1 MSVCARAP
9 PRSSG
14 FLCKACGRR
23 RRWRRRH
30 GRSPIVFFL
39 RRLVGSSGALLDAA
53 AKGRVSIRLGSARVL
68 AAMKT
73 AKKRTSTYHRRRKRR
88 WHASYCTCFILAAC
102 SPSMASQLLQSDA
115 AAAGVPS
122 MTCLSSNAAQRP
134 SQLPSSLCALRGSL

>member
-1 MSVCARAP
+1 MSVCASTP

-53 AKGRVSIRLGSARVL
+53 AKGRVFLRLGSPRVV
-68 AAMKT
+68 ATMKP
-73 AKKRTSTYHRRRKRR
+73 AKKKNFY
-88 WHASYCTCFILAAC
+88 
-102 SPSMASQLLQSDA
+102 
-115 AAAGVPS
+115 VPS
-122 MTCLSSNAAQRP
+122 KKEKKMAWNNNYIMVSSIPFCPPMHHKNQIPKWKLDEIWFSRLIFDILSPNFKP
-134 SQLPSSLCALRGSL
+134 